1 MGDRENIIHNRKFT
15 LCDATTDWPISELLK
30 ECPKCNNFLLYC
42 CSCNNKSLDL
52 PRNRRSTEPCHHFRI
67 IFTDGACTDNGRP
80 AAKAGVG
87 VAYGSDEGNQLS
99 APITD
104 TVDDFPLRSNQR
116 AELCAAKL
124 GIELLAKAHTEELES
139 EAEAWIIATDSQ
151 YVVQGMTEWLP
162 KWRRND
168 WHTSKGTKPTNLDL
182 FLTLDT
188 VVRAHEANGITI
200 GFWHIPREHNKIAD
214 GLAKVAAVC
223 GDQARV

>member
-1 MGDRENIIHNRKFT
+1 MGDRENIIHNRKLT
-15 LCDATTDWPISELLK
+15 LCDATTDWPISKFLK

-42 CSCNNKSLDL
+42 CSCNNKFLDL
-52 PRNRRSTEPCHHFRI
+52 PRDRRSTKPCHHFRI

-87 VAYGSDEGNQLS
+87 VAYGSDEGSQLS

-124 GIELLAKAHTEELES
+124 GIELLAKAHTEEPGS

-162 KWRRND
+162 KWRVF
-168 WHTSKGTKPTNLDL
+168 LDC
-182 FLTLDT
+182 
-188 VVRAHEANGITI
+188 AGY
-200 GFWHIPREHNKIAD
+200 GF
-214 GLAKVAAVC
+214 
-223 GDQARV
+223 